1 MSFPPSSFHRAYHP
15 LPGTSRRAD
24 KSIVDDPPPYYTSKR
39 CRLCQFSLRGG
50 ELVVTQT
57 GPERFSPEFAF
68 RLDDTGESTRPRTN
82 ARRVVRFFHSSCL
95 KFKRF
100 IITDDLLAVTEH
112 SIGLS
117 ELEERQRLKRIQ
129 HLLAPKISALLSAKL
144 PFEVMTMIASYLVRE
159 SAVITAKNQSMFS
172 QASDITVDLSKDV
185 YASYSV
191 IDGVQYIKSLR
202 NLDTNQ
208 DGEYHLVL
216 NAKKKNSVDN
226 IRICEDHLGIRFV
239 QFLPS
244 SRVPVV
250 KGWWRDISPSHPS
263 VFVPRVKFSAI
274 RVESDGIKLRRIT
287 DAFDD
292 EAKYLNPH
300 IRWPSPEYPSN
311 KADLMLYNYIMADFP
326 ISRNVRMSYFDC
338 NAPGVTG
345 YTMVCQGHW
354 VSTIHAHGK
363 GDDTE
368 FYKEVDACFSDQV
381 VVYMPVDQGEYV
393 TEIQRRWMGRLIS
406 SNFFELA
413 FKTNRAR
420 HAVFGSDKEGVY
432 GLILDTIMK
441 PSQEGSRIYF
451 NKIGPENEPSVRYI
465 ACDKA
470 FEEPIRKLDLG
481 LGPRT
486 LDPPVFPSQNPW
498 FASRCSLEGVK
509 EVTLCRDVSISHRPV
524 IGMLVK
530 YTDGH
535 RECLGQFRFDRAL
548 KTIQADQSGGLHI
561 SLQMM
566 EDLVMEDE
574 DSTYVA
580 DVYGFPLG
588 DPSICPENES
598 WVEVSWS
605 GTLEWKF
612 RWAEC
617 TVTHIPVV
625 Q

>member
-1 MSFPPSSFHRAYHP
+1 
-15 LPGTSRRAD
+15 
-24 KSIVDDPPPYYTSKR
+24 
-39 CRLCQFSLRGG
+39 
-50 ELVVTQT
+50 
-57 GPERFSPEFAF
+57 
-68 RLDDTGESTRPRTN
+68 
-82 ARRVVRFFHSSCL
+82 
-95 KFKRF
+95 
-100 IITDDLLAVTEH
+100 
-112 SIGLS
+112 
-117 ELEERQRLKRIQ
+117 
-129 HLLAPKISALLSAKL
+129 
-144 PFEVMTMIASYLVRE
+144 MIASYLVRE
-159 SAVITAKNQSMFS
+159 SAMITAKNQSMFI

-191 IDGVQYIKSLR
+191 VDGVRYIKSLR
-202 NLDTNQ
+202 NIDTNQ

-216 NAKKKNSVDN
+216 DAKKKNYVDK
-226 IRICEDHLGIRFV
+226 IRICEDHLGIRFGV
-239 QFLPS
+239 
-244 SRVPVV
+244 
-250 KGWWRDISPSHPS
+250 
-263 VFVPRVKFSAI
+263 
-274 RVESDGIKLRRIT
+274 KLRRIT
-287 DAFDD
+287 DAYDD
-292 EAKYLNPH
+292 EAKYVNPH

-311 KADLMLYNYIMADFP
+311 KADLMLYNYVMEDFP
-326 ISRNVRMSYFDC
+326 IIRNVRMSYFDC
-338 NAPGVTG
+338 NAPDVTG

-363 GDDTE
+363 GDDIE
-368 FYKEVDACFSDQV
+368 FYKEVDVCFSDQV

-393 TEIQRRWMGRLIS
+393 TEIQRRWMGRLS
-406 SNFFELA
+406 GDFFELA

-441 PSQEGSRIYF
+441 PSQKGSRIYF

-470 FEEPIRKLDLG
+470 FEEPIRNLDFSP
-481 LGPRT
+481 GPRT

-498 FASRCSLEGVK
+498 FASRCNLGGVK
-509 EVTLCRDVSISHRPV
+509 EVTLCRDVSLSHRPV
-524 IGMLVK
+524 IGMLME

-598 WVEVSWS
+598 WIEALWS

-612 RWAEC
+612 KPADC
-617 TVTHIPVV
+617 AVTHIPVV